1 MSGDVRLLMDTKH
14 TTSRFCVFKVTD
26 SSLPNHHP
34 DAEMATPHTRSTS
47 QNMLHTHT
55 LGREYTHS
63 KTIYRECVIVHL
75 NVPVI
80 IS

>member
-55 LGREYTHS
+55 LEYTHS
-63 KTIYRECVIVHL
+63 KQYI
-75 NVPVI
+75 
-80 IS
+80 

>member
-14 TTSRFCVFKVTD
+14 TTSRFCVFKVID

-47 QNMLHTHT
+47 QNILHTHT
-55 LGREYTHS
+55 LEYTHS
-63 KTIYRECVIVHL
+63 KQYI
-75 NVPVI
+75 
-80 IS
+80 